1 MVVYGA
7 RTINNTRFI
16 KNLYKMEDYA
26 NGKEVLLPLY

>member
-1 MVVYGA
+1 MA
-7 RTINNTRFI
+7 FTITDTQFI

>member
-1 MVVYGA
+1 MA
-7 RTINNTRFI
+7 FAETNTRFI